1 MLCRLGLSSLDDLI
15 EKTVPE
21 SIRDLSPLAL
31 PPART
36 ESEVLSSLS
45 HLASRNQ
52 LKKSFIGLGYS
63 AAITPPVIL
72 RNILENP
79 GWYTAYTPYQAEI
92 SQGRME
98 ALLNFQTMVI
108 DLTGMEIANA
118 SLLDEATAAAEAVSF
133 CRSLAARQAEGRGV
147 WVSTECHPQ
156 TIDVIQTR
164 SRPLGVSV
172 DTGHLEQL
180 DSTEDYFAILLQY
193 PATDGSL
200 SNMEALV
207 QRAHRDQTLVICA
220 TDLLSLCLLKP
231 PGEFDADVVIG
242 NSQRFGVP
250 LGFGGPHAAFF
261 ATRKNFQRRVPGRI
275 VGVTRDRHDRFALRL
290 ALQTREQHI
299 RREKATS
306 NICTAQVLL
315 AVIASMFA
323 VYHGPQGLQ
332 AIASR
337 VHHLACDL
345 AGGLLQRGH
354 GLVSRQF
361 FDAIAVRV
369 DAAKTGNVTA
379 GSCCCR
385 LQPESDR

>member
-15 EKTVPE
+15 ERTVPE

-72 RNILENP
+72 RNIQENP

-133 CRSLAARQAEGRGV
+133 CRCLAARQVEGRGV

-180 DSTEDYFAILLQY
+180 DSTENYFAILLQY
-193 PATDGSL
+193 PATEGSL
-200 SNMEALV
+200 SNMEVLV

-231 PGEFDADVVIG
+231 PGEFDADVVI
-242 NSQRFGVP
+242 
-250 LGFGGPHAAFF
+250 
-261 ATRKNFQRRVPGRI
+261 
-275 VGVTRDRHDRFALRL
+275 
-290 ALQTREQHI
+290 
-299 RREKATS
+299 
-306 NICTAQVLL
+306 
-315 AVIASMFA
+315 
-323 VYHGPQGLQ
+323 
-332 AIASR
+332 
-337 VHHLACDL
+337 
-345 AGGLLQRGH
+345 
-354 GLVSRQF
+354 
-361 FDAIAVRV
+361 
-369 DAAKTGNVTA
+369 
-379 GSCCCR
+379 
-385 LQPESDR
+385 